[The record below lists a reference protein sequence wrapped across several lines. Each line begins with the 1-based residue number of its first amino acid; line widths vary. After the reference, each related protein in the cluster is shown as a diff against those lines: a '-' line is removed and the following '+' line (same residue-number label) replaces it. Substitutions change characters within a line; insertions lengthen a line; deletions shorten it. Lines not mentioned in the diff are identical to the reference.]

1 MFENLKAAK
10 AAGVTLTGL
19 KGPSAP
25 SGFRAWSCVI
35 NLNGQKVGSANAS
48 DVKPGIN
55 LVLDEGV
62 LQQIVDA
69 LKGGGFKLDL
79 TKTHKRSPSTDTP
92 RGFINQAVAQ
102 IADEMDLAKQLKLAA
117 RTQTLVLLR
126 SSPEK
131 ATVFAERFTPAVKA
145 RLIAQYGNDIV
156 EFVNES
162 LKGV

>member
-25 SGFRAWSCVI
+25 SSFRAWSCVI

-55 LVLDEGV
+55 LVIDEVV

-69 LKGGGFKLDL
+69 LKGGGFQLDL
-79 TKTHKRSPSTDTP
+79 TKMHKRSPSTDTP
-92 RGFINQAVAQ
+92 RGFVNLAVAQ
-102 IADEMDLAKQLKLAA
+102 IADEMDLVKQLKIAA
-117 RTQTLVLLR
+117 RTQTLVLLK
-126 SSPEK
+126 SNPDK
-131 ATVFAERFTPAVKA
+131 ATVFAEPFTRDVKT
-145 RLIAQYGNDIV
+145 RLIAKYGNDIA

-162 LKGV
+162 LKGL